1 MPEGHLLHRFAHELD
16 QRLAGYPVGAS
27 SPQGRFADGAAAID
41 GTALL
46 DAEAYGKHLFA
57 RFDVLPRAV
66 LHLHLGRQGLWFW
79 GPASTAPRSS
89 VRLRL
94 AVADTAAD
102 VIAPLVC
109 ELTDE
114 TARDAVVAGLGPD
127 PLRED
132 ADIDAALRTIRA
144 SGQAIGAL
152 LLDQSVIAGIGNVLR
167 AELLNMTGIHPAIE
181 GRRLDEKLLDGFWR
195 TSVTVMREAQR
206 EGRIIT
212 RRPAGTAVETL
223 DEVDGRFVYGRER
236 CGRCGTALEHLEIA
250 GRAINACPVCQPR

>member
-1 MPEGHLLHRFAHELD
+1 MPEGHLLHRFAHELE
-16 QRLAGYPVGAS
+16 QRLAGQLVGAS
-27 SPQGRFADGAAAID
+27 SPQGRFADGAARID
-41 GTALL
+41 GSALMS
-46 DAEAYGKHLFA
+46 AEVHGKHLFTL
-57 RFDVLPRAV
+57 FDVAPPAIV
-66 LHLHLGRQGLWFW
+66 HLHLGRQGLWFW
-79 GPASTAPRSS
+79 GPANSAPRSS

-94 AVADTAAD
+94 SAAGQAAD

-114 TARDAVVAGLGPD
+114 GARDTVVLGLGPD
-127 PLRED
+127 PLSDD
-132 ADIDAALRTIRA
+132 ANNDAAFRAIRA

-167 AELLNMTGIHPAIE
+167 AELLSITGIHPAIE
-181 GRRLDEKLLDGFWR
+181 GRGLDEPLLDALWR
-195 TSVTVMREAQR
+195 TSVRVMRQAER

-223 DEVDGRFVYGRER
+223 NEVEGRFVYGREH